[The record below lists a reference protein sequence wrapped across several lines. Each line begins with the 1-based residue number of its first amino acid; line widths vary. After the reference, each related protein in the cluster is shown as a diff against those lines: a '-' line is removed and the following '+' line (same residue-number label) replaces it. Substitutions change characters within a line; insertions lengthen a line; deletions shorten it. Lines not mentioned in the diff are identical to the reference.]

1 MPPTFDNVQ
10 LNWSKW
16 SRSTEHCVSSIL
28 SEALRAV
35 IEYAADMDS
44 DPGLK
49 KDVDERF
56 DENADTS

>member
-1 MPPTFDNVQ
+1 M
-10 LNWSKW
+10 
-16 SRSTEHCVSSIL
+16 
-28 SEALRAV
+28 